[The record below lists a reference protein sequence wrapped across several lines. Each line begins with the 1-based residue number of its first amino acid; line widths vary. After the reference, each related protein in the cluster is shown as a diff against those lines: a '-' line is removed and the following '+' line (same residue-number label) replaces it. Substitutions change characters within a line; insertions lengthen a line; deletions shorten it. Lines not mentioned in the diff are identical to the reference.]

1 MQFQGLFMT
10 EPADNKELRRP
21 QVIAH
26 RGASAYAP
34 ENTRAAFLKAIEMG
48 ADWFE
53 LDIQMTRD
61 GAMAVF
67 HDRDVSRFAVKHIPV
82 YELTMGDMRTLDVGS
97 WFSEEYAD
105 ERVITLEE
113 ALELAAGRIGVYIE
127 LKSAVDETPR
137 IPDMLEI
144 IYKSPTLTRWDWRYL
159 MDAGHR
165 ISADSV
171 VQAQRAIQ
179 LVQQYRDRCNVVV
192 QAFSPIMA
200 AVFRYEA
207 PDIPFEFLGMDLP
220 EPPHIWRDYVL
231 YGEKIGINGFNV
243 FHGSLTEE
251 RFHYFR
257 SRDKNC
263 AVWVVD
269 EAEDIRHFARLG
281 VQGIISNKP
290 DLCMAELKALSE

>member
-1 MQFQGLFMT
+1 MIET
-10 EPADNKELRRP
+10 DENKAFIRP

-48 ADWFE
+48 SDWFE
-53 LDIQMTRD
+53 LDVQMTRD

-82 YELTMGDMRTLDVGS
+82 YELTMTDMRALDVGS

-113 ALELAAGRIGVYIE
+113 ALELAAGKCGVYIE
-127 LKSAVDETPR
+127 LKSAVDESPR
-137 IPDMLEI
+137 IPDMLEVI
-144 IYKSPTLTRWDWRYL
+144 FNSPTLTRWDWRYL
-159 MDAGHR
+159 MEAAYR
-165 ISADSV
+165 ISSDSV
-171 VQAQRAIQ
+171 VLAQRAID
-179 LVQQYRDRCNVVV
+179 LVRKHRDHCKIVV

-200 AVFRYEA
+200 TVFQYEA

-220 EPPHIWRDYVL
+220 EPPHVWRDFVL
-231 YGEKIGINGFNV
+231 FGEKIEVSAFNV
-243 FHGSLTEE
+243 YKHSLTED
-251 RFHYFR
+251 RFHYFK
-257 SRDKNC
+257 SKDKGC

-269 EAEDIRHFARLG
+269 EADEIEHFARMG

-290 DLCMAELKALSE
+290 DVCINVLEALSGLRQNI